1 MSSSS
6 EGSPLTDVIETSSP
20 KKQKKKKKRLKLNQN
35 LILGFTLT
43 GAFSF
48 ANNIYATNVFPNFLL
63 EVAGGNTVLFGLAEA
78 VQGITQLVAAF
89 PIGYLADKYKRKYL
103 LWFGG
108 CVWIVYIG
116 LLVYATYYA
125 ERNSIRCF
133 VILCVVLAL
142 GGLTNGI
149 IGGPLNAL
157 LDDSVEAGFR
167 SDMEMYY
174 GIIWNVASIVGPVGK
189 CCWAWA

>member
-1 MSSSS
+1 M
-6 EGSPLTDVIETSSP
+6 ETFVFGNLTITTRDETIFDSVCHLIP
-20 KKQKKKKKRLKLNQN
+20 DCFCTTFCNQ
-35 LILGFTLT
+35 LICGK
-43 GAFSF
+43 
-48 ANNIYATNVFPNFLL
+48 
-63 EVAGGNTVLFGLAEA
+63 
-78 VQGITQLVAAF
+78 
-89 PIGYLADKYKRKYL
+89 D
-103 LWFGG
+103 
-108 CVWIVYIG
+108 
-116 LLVYATYYA
+116 
-125 ERNSIRCF
+125 CF